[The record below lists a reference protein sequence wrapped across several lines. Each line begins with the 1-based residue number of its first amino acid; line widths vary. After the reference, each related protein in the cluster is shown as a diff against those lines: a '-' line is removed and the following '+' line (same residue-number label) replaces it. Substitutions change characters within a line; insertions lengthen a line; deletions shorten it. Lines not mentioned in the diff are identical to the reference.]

1 MTDLTL
7 TLQIVALVVLL
18 TLSACFDVGDGDDGG
33 QPLPPALLANQGSRA
48 PPWPSTCLARTDRLL
63 GVILLF
69 NNLVNTGAA
78 TLVSVITLELFGN
91 ESWILG
97 VATLLATF
105 AILVFSEITPKVVG
119 ANHADRLALRGL
131 PITGLLRASYFAVW
145 FINLFS
151 RGLLNLMRL
160 QPKEETKSALSVEE
174 LRAMVIESGQYI
186 PHKHRSMLLN
196 LFDLSRASRSRT

>member
-18 TLSACFDVGDGDDGG
+18 TLSACFSMSETVMMAANRYR
-33 QPLPPALLANQGSRA
+33 LRSLANQGSRGA
-48 PPWPSTCLARTDRLL
+48 TLALDLLARTDRLL

-119 ANHADRLALRGL
+119 ANHADR
-131 PITGLLRASYFAVW
+131 
-145 FINLFS
+145 
-151 RGLLNLMRL
+151 
-160 QPKEETKSALSVEE
+160 
-174 LRAMVIESGQYI
+174 
-186 PHKHRSMLLN
+186 
-196 LFDLSRASRSRT
+196 